1 MGNEELCS
9 PAMIYLVFSIIA
21 YILSVIKNTR
31 ATYYCIGNY
40 ECEKVNKPLVFI
52 IKFLYIIF
60 WTWFLNLLCSNGY
73 TNFAWLFI
81 LLPIA
86 MFFFFVILMIT
97 KDHLKLRNRYREYY
111 EDYEDEEDE
120 EVE

>member
-9 PAMIYLVFSIIA
+9 PAMIYLVFSIRA
-21 YILSVIKNTR
+21 YILSVIKNVRT
-31 ATYYCIGNY
+31 ANYCIGNY
-40 ECEKVNKPLVFI
+40 ECETVNRPLVFI

-60 WTWFLNLLCSNGY
+60 WTWILNLLCSNGY
-73 TNFAWLFI
+73 TNVAWIFI

-111 EDYEDEEDE
+111 KEYKGDEEDE
-120 EVE
+120 